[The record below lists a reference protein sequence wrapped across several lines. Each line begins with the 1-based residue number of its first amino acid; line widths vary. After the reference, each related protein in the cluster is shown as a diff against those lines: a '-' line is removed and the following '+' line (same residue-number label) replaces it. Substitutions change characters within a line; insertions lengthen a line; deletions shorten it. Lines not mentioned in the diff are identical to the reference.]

1 MRARKTLSS
10 WLVNRYLLIIRNEEN
25 FAEKSTLSFTYAKV
39 ILLAV
44 TVFIVLMLLSLLL
57 VKTLLA
63 QWFDPRH
70 AQIEANKR
78 LYELTVKVDSLASEV
93 SQKDRFIMN
102 FQRVLSGDTTNV
114 YDAYE
119 NPTSVENEV
128 LNGNV
133 DINRLS
139 PVDSQ
144 FRQEFEQTDLSLLRF
159 ASTSYE
165 DIQEIFFFSPISNG
179 FVSAPYNVQK
189 GHYGVDIVAK
199 KNEPVKCVADGTV
212 IMASWTQDSGYVIAI
227 QHRGNV
233 ISVYKHNAK
242 ILKEVGNFV
251 NAGEIISII
260 GNTGDLTDGPHL
272 HFELWYNGNSMNPEE
287 FVTF

>member
-1 MRARKTLSS
+1 MKAKKTLSS

-25 FAEKSTLSFTYAKV
+25 FAEKSTFSFTYAKV

-70 AQIEANKR
+70 AQIEANKK
-78 LYELTVKVDSLASEV
+78 LYELTIKVDSLADEV
-93 SQKDRFIMN
+93 EQKDRFILN
-102 FQRVLSGDTTNV
+102 FQRVLAGDTSEV
-114 YDAYE
+114 FQDYDSETLSDASLPDE
-119 NPTSVENEV
+119 
-128 LNGNV
+128 
-133 DINRLS
+133 DIDVAALS
-139 PVDSQ
+139 PIDSQ
-144 FRQEFEQTDLSLLRF
+144 FRQEFEKTDLSLVNF
-159 ASTSYE
+159 ASE
-165 DIQEIFFFSPISNG
+165 KFNELQEIFFFSPLSG
-179 FVSAPYNVQK
+179 FVSAPYKVK
-189 GHYGVDIVAK
+189 SGHFGVDIVAK
-199 KNEPVKCVADGTV
+199 KNEPVKSIADGTV

-227 QHRGNV
+227 QHRGNL
-233 ISVYKHNAK
+233 ISVYKHNADL
-242 ILKEVGNFV
+242 LKKVGNFV

-272 HFELWYNGNSMNPEE
+272 HFELWYNGNSLNPEE